1 MALYINE
8 GNQRILWSTI
18 KSLPV
23 FTRNIADE
31 EKAIWFKEII
41 GYMYEKN
48 KHRKLTNTQLQEL
61 NKDTISYMIRE
72 LQTIQHNRSH
82 VESYSNSSLTGSLQ
96 SSNMNMLSKP
106 NPFLEPSASHRME
119 SKSESYSKQF
129 LERQKEYEDMNRKI
143 EPPRPVFQEQVE
155 DGAIDNMEELVKQH
169 LKQRELDIENI
180 KQVNYDVPQKK
191 SIKIVD
197 DKIFIPTKPIDLPIE
212 ELSDNLQPRK
222 SVRWNMENSNNN
234 DNYDSGRQ
242 EIDNLK
248 TTVNTLTDIIRNV
261 QKELNELRKKV
272 NEQYI
277 TNVVKNDIVSKVNY
291 AHTIQHDG
299 VAEPKN
305 VSNQNNIEVIS
316 QII

>member
-1 MALYINE
+1 MALYIHE
-8 GNQRILWSTI
+8 GNQRILWYTI
-18 KSLPV
+18 KSLPM
-23 FTRNIADE
+23 FTSNIADE
-31 EKAIWFKEII
+31 EKTIWFKQIV
-41 GYMYEKN
+41 GYMYETN
-48 KHRKLTNTQLQEL
+48 KHRKLTNIQLQEL
-61 NKDTISYMIRE
+61 NKDTISYMIKE
-72 LQTIQHNRSH
+72 LQIIQRNRQKT
-82 VESYSNSSLTGSLQ
+82 ESNFTNNLQ
-96 SSNMNMLSKP
+96 SSNP

-119 SKSESYSKQF
+119 IKSESYSKQF

-143 EPPRPVFQEQVE
+143 EPPRPVFQEQIE

-169 LKQRELDIENI
+169 LKQRELDIANI
-180 KQVNYDVPQKK
+180 KEVNYDIQQKK

-197 DKIFIPTKPIDLPIE
+197 DTISIPTKPIDLPIE

-222 SVRWNMENSNNN
+222 SVRWNTEDSNN
-234 DNYDSGRQ
+234 DNNDSGRQ

-248 TTVNTLTDIIRNV
+248 TTVNTLTDTISNM

-305 VSNQNNIEVIS
+305 VSQQNNIEVIS

>member
-1 MALYINE
+1 
-8 GNQRILWSTI
+8 
-18 KSLPV
+18 
-23 FTRNIADE
+23 
-31 EKAIWFKEII
+31 
-41 GYMYEKN
+41 MYEKN

-191 SIKIVD
+191 SITIID
-197 DKIFIPTKPIDLPIE
+197 DKVSIPTKPIDLPIE
-212 ELSDNLQPRK
+212 ELSDNLQPKK
-222 SVRWNMENSNNN
+222 SVRWNMENS
-234 DNYDSGRQ
+234 DNSDVGKQ
-242 EIDNLK
+242 EITELRS
-248 TTVNTLTDIIRNV
+248 TVNILTSTIRDM
-261 QKELNELRKKV
+261 QKELNELRQKV

-277 TNVVKNDIVSKVNY
+277 TTAVKNDIISKAGSVHNTQDD
-291 AHTIQHDG
+291 A
-299 VAEPKN
+299 VAEPKFI
-305 VSNQNNIEVIS
+305 SEQNNIEVIS